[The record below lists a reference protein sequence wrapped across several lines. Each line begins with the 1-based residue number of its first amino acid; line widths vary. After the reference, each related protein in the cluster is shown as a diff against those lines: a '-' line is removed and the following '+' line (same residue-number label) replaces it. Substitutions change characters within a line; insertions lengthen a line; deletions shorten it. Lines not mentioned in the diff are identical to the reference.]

1 MIRHAGLSVS
11 LLTMD
16 HPGQRIPGHSCHEQ
30 REQRV
35 PGHPVG
41 HGFLPLANVPLSL
54 RVAFACLTDIA
65 AALVVCALGCPGHT
79 VTYIKQGFPH
89 LIQTVLGWALLRLAL
104 LDCADG
110 AVLRPSR
117 AASDRDQVA
126 VTYLVIPTSDRKP
139 QL

>member
-1 MIRHAGLSVS
+1 MR
-11 LLTMD
+11 
-16 HPGQRIPGHSCHEQ
+16 
-30 REQRV
+30 
-35 PGHPVG
+35 
-41 HGFLPLANVPLSL
+41 
-54 RVAFACLTDIA
+54 ACLTDIA

-126 VTYLVIPTSDRKP
+126 VTYLVIPTAGRKP